1 MGLWVISEFGWSQL
15 ESMAYNNSVF
25 TNKTLYCVSPPPPPI
40 AITLILRQ
48 GKTLNK
54 GDINLHI
61 KKEKKYQITP
71 GNKSTPGN
79 EVELK

>member
-1 MGLWVISEFGWSQL
+1 M
-15 ESMAYNNSVF
+15 
-25 TNKTLYCVSPPPPPI
+25 CPPPPPSPNSYY
-40 AITLILRQ
+40 ANLKQ